1 LKTGAAL
8 PYALTAMTQANAKET
23 LTGLLDAIQ
32 CKLEAANS
40 DDDLSITIGEIL
52 DMVGRRAY
60 GPLLLII
67 GLLSVSPATLIP
79 GSTWAFAALTLLIAV
94 QMVFGLTHPWL
105 PKKAL
110 DFSLQEKPVMDGLDK
125 ARPWTKRLDKVIRPR
140 WTFLARAPWVSVFA
154 LVCVAAA
161 LITFPLGFIPFAP
174 LLPGIAII
182 FVGLGLTARD
192 GVLLSAAGLVVLAG
206 GWFIAGPHFL

>member
-1 LKTGAAL
+1 MNQT
-8 PYALTAMTQANAKET
+8 NSSET
-23 LTGLLDAIQ
+23 LTDLLDSIQ

-40 DDDLSITIGEIL
+40 DDDNTITIGEIL
-52 DMVGRRAY
+52 EMVGRRSY

-94 QMVFGLTHPWL
+94 QMVFGLKHPWL

-110 DFSLQEKPVMDGLDK
+110 DFSLQEKPVMDGIGK
-125 ARPWTKRLDKVIRPR
+125 ARRWTMRIDKLIRPR
-140 WTFLARAPWVSVFA
+140 WTFLAKAPWVSVFA
-154 LVCVAAA
+154 LICVAAA

-174 LLPGIAII
+174 LLPGLSII
-182 FVGLGLTARD
+182 LVGLGLTARD
-192 GVLLSAAGLVVLAG
+192 GFLLSAAGIIVLIAG
-206 GWFIAGPHFL
+206 CFIAGWRPF

>member
-1 LKTGAAL
+1 
-8 PYALTAMTQANAKET
+8 MTNANSKET
-23 LTGLLDAIQ
+23 LTDLLDAIGG
-32 CKLEAANS
+32 KLEAANS
-40 DDDLSITIGEIL
+40 DDDDLVTIGEIL

-67 GLLSVSPATLIP
+67 GLLSISPATLIP
-79 GSTWAFAALTLLIAV
+79 GSTWAFAALTLLIAA
-94 QMVFGLTHPWL
+94 QMTFGLKHPWL
-105 PKKAL
+105 PRKAL
-110 DFSLQEKPVMDGLDK
+110 EVSLQEKSMMQGIAK

-140 WTFLARAPWVSVFA
+140 WTFLAKAPWVSVFA
-154 LVCVAAA
+154 LMCVGAA

-192 GVLLSAAGLVVLAG
+192 GVLLSAAGLIVLAG
-206 GWFIAGPHFL
+206 GWFIAGRHFF